1 MQHQHTID
9 KKVIPMLKEVPSQ
22 PLQEVFFR
30 LEKAYE
36 KFFRKEAKYPKLKK
50 YTSVECSDCGHHVKK
65 SLSVRTH
72 VCMKCG
78 LIMDRD
84 ENATRNI
91 LHRAKEE
98 LYPSAS

>member
-1 MQHQHTID
+1 MFRNILAYKLEGWNRTFV
-9 KKVIPMLKEVPSQ
+9 KVK
-22 PLQEVFFR
+22 PL
-30 LEKAYE
+30 
-36 KFFRKEAKYPKLKK
+36 

-84 ENATRNI
+84 ENAARNI